1 MCMTAVLAGA
11 SLIGG
16 LAQAGA
22 AKKAAAAQERSA
34 DKQIA
39 LNKEIYED
47 QTQRFAPFLGAGTN
61 ALKGYQFEM
70 GLGAAPDG
78 YRGFQ
83 ETPGYQFQRQQGIG
97 AIDAS
102 AAARGNLLSGST
114 LKGLTEFGQGLAS
127 QEYGNYLNRLA
138 GLASSGQNA
147 AGMQAAAGNTYAQ
160 NTGNALASIGN
171 AQAAGAIGTGNAISG
186 ITDNL
191 TSALM
196 FKQLMQ

>member
-1 MCMTAVLAGA
+1 MCITAAIVGA
-11 SLIGG
+11 SVIGG
-16 LAQAGA
+16 FAQASA

-39 LNKEIYED
+39 LNKETYAD

-196 FKQLMQ
+196 FKQLMN